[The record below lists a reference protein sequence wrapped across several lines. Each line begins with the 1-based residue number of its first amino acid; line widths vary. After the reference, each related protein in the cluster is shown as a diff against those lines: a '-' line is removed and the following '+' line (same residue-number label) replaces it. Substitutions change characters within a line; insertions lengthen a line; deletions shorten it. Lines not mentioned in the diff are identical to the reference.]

1 MSLEEIKN
9 YIKLVFPNKYDF
21 SEIYN
26 HGRFLG
32 VYHILDD
39 GLHCDVGFISNTEE
53 HPLKV
58 LHISIH
64 SKFAKELYEDM
75 CKIFHLTLLK
85 RPHGVD
91 FVNYT
96 LEEKDIDY
104 DD

>member
-1 MSLEEIKN
+1 MDLVELKN

-21 SEIYN
+21 TEIYN

-32 VYHILDD
+32 IYHILE
-39 GLHCDVGFISNTEE
+39 GKWRCDVGFISDSEE

-64 SKFAKELYEDM
+64 TKFAKEFYEDM

>member
-1 MSLEEIKN
+1 MDLEGIKN

-26 HGRFLG
+26 HGKFLG
-32 VYHILDD
+32 LYRVLDN
-39 GLHCDVGFISNTEE
+39 GLRCDIGFLENSIE

-58 LHISIH
+58 LHLSIH
-64 SKFAKELYEDM
+64 AKPAKEFYEDM

-85 RPHGVD
+85 KSYGTD
-91 FVNYT
+91 FIRYA